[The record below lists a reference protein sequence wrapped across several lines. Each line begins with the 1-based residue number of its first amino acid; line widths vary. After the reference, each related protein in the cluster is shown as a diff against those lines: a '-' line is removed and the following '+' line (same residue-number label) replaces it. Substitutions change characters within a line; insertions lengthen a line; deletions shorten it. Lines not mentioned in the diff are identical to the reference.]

1 MDIACYSQR
10 LLNPFRGVV
19 NVIKYESA
27 EAVTTDGVHWDI
39 YVSNEALLR
48 DLPPGKRIQISDI
61 RYGHWSA
68 DAGLKRGP
76 IYPSADF
83 RRMEAMGAVVYEHL
97 LRVHERVPF
106 PFEDRYELWLL
117 DDAMT
122 PLALLHSDVDDSR
135 LGFDVPLDWR
145 AGNRCRAS
153 FSSPVMQQLDCD
165 DNAADYLTRYVRERA
180 GNQTAVQWFARAA
193 DGSGEALSA
202 LNVPLPQQQRN
213 LASEAFP
220 RYFLRRPHHDAL
232 HRQLIDDFIAWQSPW
247 MLLRPDLPER
257 VRRQMERQASKQ
269 ALALD
274 EQQRLYPD
282 VLDEAL
288 INSARVEAMMRRSQP
303 APEKTEES
311 ILSTW
316 YLELGRDSGA

>member
-19 NVIKYESA
+19 NIIKYESA
-27 EAVTTDGVHWDI
+27 EAVTTDGLNWDI

-68 DAGLKRGP
+68 ESGLKRGP

-83 RRMEAMGAVVYEHL
+83 RRLETMGAVVYEHL
-97 LRVHERVPF
+97 LKVCEQVPF

-117 DDAMT
+117 DTDLQ
-122 PLALLHSDVDDSR
+122 PLALLHSDVDDRR
-135 LGFDVPLDWR
+135 LDFDVPLDWR
-145 AGNRCRAS
+145 AGHRCHDS
-153 FSSPVMQQLDCD
+153 FNSPVMQQIAGE
-165 DNAADYLTRYVRERA
+165 DNAADYLVRYMRGCSGDCA
-180 GNQTAVQWFARAA
+180 AVQWFVRAP
-193 DGSGEALSA
+193 DGSGTALSA
-202 LNVPLPQQQRN
+202 NNVPPGQRQRT
-213 LASEAFP
+213 LSGAAFP
-220 RYFLRRPHHDAL
+220 HYYVQRPLHDAL

-247 MLLRPDLPER
+247 MLLRPDLSQA
-257 VRRQMERQASKQ
+257 VRQQMEQLAGRQA
-269 ALALD
+269 LVVG

-282 VLDEAL
+282 IIDQDA

-303 APEKTEES
+303 AAEARDES
-311 ILSTW
+311 VFSTW